1 MPEPETGSASR
12 IRLPLKLKLSLLIT
26 ALLVVTV
33 TFLSAFLLYR
43 AERSLIA
50 QMTKRGLTIA
60 QHLANGAKNPLL
72 NDDGLTLN
80 LLVKDAMNDEDV
92 AYAIVTDHDG
102 KIVAH
107 PDVTLIGRP
116 LERPAALARLG
127 DEPLIQTYTDPDEGQ
142 IMDFAIPLTFRKVPV
157 GAVFLGFSQKSIE
170 QALAKAR
177 NQTIGIS
184 LVMVL
189 IGIGGALSLAGLLAR
204 PILRLVE
211 GTRAIAQGNFGVT
224 LAIPSRDEIGAL
236 TEAFN
241 VMANN
246 LREKEMI
253 KRAFARYVDREVVDE
268 LLKDPE
274 HLVLSGER
282 REVTVLFCDLRS
294 FTALSERLS
303 PEEVV
308 MLLNDFYNFMI
319 EATFQNAGTL
329 DKFLGD
335 AVMSIFGAPIAHP
348 DHAIR
353 AVRTAVAMRDG
364 IEGLSARRIRDGKDP
379 LTVGIGIST
388 GEAVAGTV
396 GTEDRMEYTVIG
408 DSVNLAAR
416 LESNAKSMQILISGR
431 TYRNVK
437 GHVVTRSLGDVKVKG
452 KEEAVEV
459 YEVLRLK

>member
-1 MPEPETGSASR
+1 
-12 IRLPLKLKLSLLIT
+12 
-26 ALLVVTV
+26 
-33 TFLSAFLLYR
+33 
-43 AERSLIA
+43 
-50 QMTKRGLTIA
+50 
-60 QHLANGAKNPLL
+60 
-72 NDDGLTLN
+72 
-80 LLVKDAMNDEDV
+80 
-92 AYAIVTDHDG
+92 
-102 KIVAH
+102 
-107 PDVTLIGRP
+107 
-116 LERPAALARLG
+116 
-127 DEPLIQTYTDPDEGQ
+127 
-142 IMDFAIPLTFRKVPV
+142 
-157 GAVFLGFSQKSIE
+157 
-170 QALAKAR
+170 
-177 NQTIGIS
+177 
-184 LVMVL
+184 MVL
-189 IGIGGALSLAGLLAR
+189 IGIGGALGLAGRIAR

-211 GTRAIAQGNFGVT
+211 GTRAIAQGDFGVT
-224 LAIPSRDEIGAL
+224 LAVPSRDEIGDL

-241 VMANN
+241 LMANN

-379 LTVGIGIST
+379 LTVGIGVST
-388 GEAVAGTV
+388 GEAIAGTV

-408 DSVNLAAR
+408 DTVNLAAR

-431 TYRNVK
+431 TYRDVK
-437 GHVVTRSLGDVKVKG
+437 EHVQARPLGEVKVKG